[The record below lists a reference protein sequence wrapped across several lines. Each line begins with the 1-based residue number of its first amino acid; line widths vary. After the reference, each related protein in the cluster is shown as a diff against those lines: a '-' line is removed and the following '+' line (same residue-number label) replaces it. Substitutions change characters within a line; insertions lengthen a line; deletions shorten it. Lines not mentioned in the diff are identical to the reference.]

1 MLEVLEDHLVAVP
14 LALGDGV
21 RVVPVAQLLLEP
33 GLEVRR
39 VRAGRVAAVPRR
51 VVRNRH
57 VEIGAR
63 ELALLH
69 DGQTTIESATA
80 PCTDQA
86 LQTRW
91 TNNLRKANRVD
102 PIASDSKRHG
112 DSRPGV
118 IDWPIL
124 APFEL
129 V

>member
-63 ELALLH
+63 KLALFARGS
-69 DGQTTIESATA
+69 DY
-80 PCTDQA
+80 
-86 LQTRW
+86 
-91 TNNLRKANRVD
+91 NRERD
-102 PIASDSKRHG
+102 RTLYGSGTSNTLD
-112 DSRPGV
+112 
-118 IDWPIL
+118 
-124 APFEL
+124 E
-129 V
+129 